1 MARMGRPGL
10 TDGQKAELWERWKQ
24 GESLS
29 DIGSAIG
36 KHAGSVFGVLRLG
49 GGIYQPPRR
58 RSERSLTIAERE
70 EISRGIAAGHSMR
83 EIARRIDRAVSTVS
97 REIARNSGRR
107 RYRATD
113 ADDAAWNRACRP
125 KPCKLAQQHR
135 LQRIV
140 AKKLSLEWSPEQ
152 IAGWLKRTFPDNE
165 SLHVSYET
173 IYRSLFIQT
182 RGVLKKELMKHL
194 RSRRVMRHGKQ
205 YTTKGKPR
213 GRIIDAV
220 SIHERPATIEDRA
233 VPGHWEG
240 DLIAGSGNTHIATLV
255 ERQSRFTMLVKLDGK
270 DTQTVV
276 TALIKQVKRLPVE
289 LRKTLTWDRGS
300 EMAQHKQITV
310 ATDLKIY
317 FCDPQS
323 PWQRGTNENT
333 HRLLR
338 QYFPK
343 KTDLSVYSQTDLNKV
358 ARKLNQRPR
367 KTLGYQTPSDKLE
380 ESVALIG

>member
-1 MARMGRPGL
+1 MTRMGRPGL
-10 TDGQKAELWERWKQ
+10 TDKQRVELWERWKT

-29 DIGSAIG
+29 DIGRAIG
-36 KHAGSVFGVLRLG
+36 KHAGSVFGVLRSH

-58 RSERSLTIAERE
+58 RSKRSLTLAERE
-70 EISRGIAAGHSMR
+70 EISRGISAGRSIR
-83 EIARRIDRAVSTVS
+83 EIARSINRAASTVC
-97 REIARNSGRR
+97 REINRNHGRQ

-113 ADDAAWNRACRP
+113 ADSATWDRACRP
-125 KPCKLAQQHR
+125 KTCKLAHRRR

-140 AKKLSLEWSPEQ
+140 AKKLSLEWSPDQ
-152 IAGWLKRTFPDNE
+152 IAGWLKQTYPNDE
-165 SLHVSYET
+165 SLHVSHET

-220 SIHERPATIEDRA
+220 SISERPASVEDRSI
-233 VPGHWEG
+233 PGHWEG
-240 DLIAGSGNTHIATLV
+240 DLIAGSNNTHVATLV

-276 TALIKQVKRLPVE
+276 SALIKQVKRLPIE
-289 LRKTLTWDRGS
+289 LRKSLTWDRGS
-300 EMAQHKQITV
+300 EMAEHKQITI
-310 ATDLKIY
+310 ATDLKLF

-333 HRLLR
+333 NRLLR
-338 QYFPK
+338 QYLPK
-343 KTDLSVYSQTDLNKV
+343 QTDLSVHSQADLNNV
-358 ARKLNQRPR
+358 ARRLNQRPR
-367 KTLGYQTPSDKLE
+367 KTLGYQTPADKLQ
-380 ESVALIG
+380 ESVASIG